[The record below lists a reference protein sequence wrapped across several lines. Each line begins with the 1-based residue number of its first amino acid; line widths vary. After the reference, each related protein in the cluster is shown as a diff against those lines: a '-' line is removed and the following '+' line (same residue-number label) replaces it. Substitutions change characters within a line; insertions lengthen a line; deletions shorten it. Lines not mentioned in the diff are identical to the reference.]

1 MVIAIVVML
10 LFSTLFLCHPQDK
23 HKILI
28 LRDTAGAF
36 AAYSAKTYPIFMELK
51 R

>member
-10 LFSTLFLCHPQDK
+10 LFSTLFLYLTHGK
-23 HKILI
+23 YKILI
-28 LRDTAGAF
+28 LRDAACAF

>member
-10 LFSTLFLCHPQDK
+10 LFSTLFLYQPHGKYQ
-23 HKILI
+23 ILI
-28 LRDTAGAF
+28 LRDTACAF
-36 AAYSAKTYPIFMELK
+36 AVYSAKTYPIFMELK